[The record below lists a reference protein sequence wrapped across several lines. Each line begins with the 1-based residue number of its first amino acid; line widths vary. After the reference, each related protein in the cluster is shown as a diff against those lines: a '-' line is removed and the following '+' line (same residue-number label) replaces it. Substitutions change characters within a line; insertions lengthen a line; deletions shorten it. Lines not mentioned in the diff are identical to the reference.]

1 MNSIIIYKLCDF
13 WETKMS
19 DEDKFSLEDGTLL
32 IKFARDNIEFFLKN
46 NRKIPIPD
54 QIKEKFGNK
63 YGAFVT
69 LNEYNV
75 IGNPLRGCIGYIEP
89 TYPLYDVIHK
99 VSISSAIEDPRF
111 PSVSIEEMDNIV
123 IELSILT
130 PPKLIEI
137 NDPKEYLHKI
147 VIGRD
152 GLIAERGVRR
162 GLLLPQ
168 VPIDHDR
175 NWDVETF
182 LSHTC
187 SKAWLDSNAWREKST
202 KIYSF
207 QAILFEEESPR
218 GEVVRKYLK

>member
-1 MNSIIIYKLCDF
+1 MQY
-13 WETKMS
+13 E
-19 DEDKFSLEDGTLL
+19 DEFTLEDGKLL
-32 IKFARDNIEFFLKN
+32 IKFARENIEYFLKN
-46 NRKIPIPD
+46 NRHIPVPD
-54 QIKEKFGNK
+54 MVKAKFSDK

-69 LNEYNV
+69 LNKYDV
-75 IGNPLRGCIGYIEP
+75 SGNPLRGCIGYIEP
-89 TYPLYDVIHK
+89 KFSLYDVIQK

-111 PSVSIEEMDNIV
+111 QSVSLEEMDKIV

-130 PPKLIEI
+130 PPKLLEV
-137 NDPKEYLHKI
+137 NDPKEYLDKI

-152 GLIAERGVRR
+152 GLIAEKGMRR

-168 VPIDHDR
+168 VPVDHDR

-182 LSHTC
+182 LSQTC
-187 SKAWLDSNAWREKST
+187 SKAWLESNAWQDKST

-207 QAILFEEESPR
+207 QAILFEEEKPR